1 MPACELF
8 RFVAPMPE
16 RPALLA
22 QSAAQ
27 QVLPLLIWG
36 VVLLVVLSLAGMAI
50 LWIQRRLKPRGDKS
64 SPPLS
69 FEALEAM
76 RASGQLSEDE
86 FRRLRR
92 ITLSL
97 DAEIDDQ
104 QQEKY
109 TDRTLSPPSDGDDED
124 N

>member
-1 MPACELF
+1 
-8 RFVAPMPE
+8 MPE

-76 RASGQLSEDE
+76 RSSGQLSEDE